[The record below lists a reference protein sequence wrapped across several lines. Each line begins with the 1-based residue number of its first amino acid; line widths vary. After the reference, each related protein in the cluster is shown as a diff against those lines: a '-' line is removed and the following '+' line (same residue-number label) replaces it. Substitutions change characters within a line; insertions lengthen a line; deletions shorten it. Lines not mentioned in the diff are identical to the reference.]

1 VARRVDD
8 VDLHPV
14 VTDAGDLGQDGDAAL
29 ALELVRVHD
38 ALDVLFIDAEDA
50 ALVEHGVDERGL
62 TMIYVGDDGDVANA
76 LVLNWGRSGLK

>member
-1 VARRVDD
+1 
-8 VDLHPV
+8 
-14 VTDAGDLGQDGDAAL
+14 
-29 ALELVRVHD
+29 
-38 ALDVLFIDAEDA
+38 VLFIDAEDA